1 MASAKTQKVE
11 ANPTT
16 DEMTQFKS
24 DHDRMKA
31 YFAAQDKVT
40 IKIPRDRGEQFVQ
53 VNGYSYAIAAGHEVK
68 VPVQIAQM
76 LRDADII

>member
-1 MASAKTQKVE
+1 MAQIKPKVE
-11 ANPTT
+11 ANPVT

-31 YFAAQDKVT
+31 YFAAQEHVK

-53 VNGYSYAIAAGHEVK
+53 VNGYSFAIAAGHEVS
-68 VPVQIAQM
+68 VPKQIAEM